1 MRQFIVSSV
10 PDKNGIISV
19 SGKDFRYLRQVLR
32 VKIGDMINV
41 RLSDGT
47 LSNTTVCNILE
58 NQKQIQLQICQKG
71 SADESVTRGV
81 QAEQIV
87 SSNSSIEYWLFQF
100 IPKASKMEQIIRQAT
115 ECGIKNIVPVIGEY
129 SQKNN
134 VLAMESSKKD
144 RFLRIVRE
152 ARQQSGS
159 PVETTI
165 LDAVSLKEAISLWN
179 EETLDDGEKAAV
191 VLWECCEQTKTVHE
205 VLSKSDIKKVAIV
218 IGSEGG
224 ISPSEI
230 QELSLNGF
238 IPIHFDTNILRCET
252 AALYGIAAVQCAL
265 LENKKWELLYLSHL
279 LLLLQFFV

>member
-71 SADESVTRGV
+71 SDDESVTRGV
-81 QAEQIV
+81 QAEQI
-87 SSNSSIEYWLFQF
+87 SSANASIEYWLFQF
-100 IPKASKMEQIIRQAT
+100 IPKASKMEQIIRQVT

-179 EETLDDGEKAAV
+179 EETLADGEKAAV

-265 LENKKWELLYLSHL
+265 LENKKWE
-279 LLLLQFFV
+279 FKE

>member
-81 QAEQIV
+81 QAEQI
-87 SSNSSIEYWLFQF
+87 SSANASIEYWLFQF
-100 IPKASKMEQIIRQAT
+100 IPKSSKMEQIIRQAT

-179 EETLDDGEKAAV
+179 EETLADGEKAAV

-265 LENKKWELLYLSHL
+265 LENKKWE
-279 LLLLQFFV
+279 FKE

>member
-32 VKIGDMINV
+32 VKIGDMISV
-41 RLSDGT
+41 RLPDGT

-81 QAEQIV
+81 QAEQI
-87 SSNSSIEYWLFQF
+87 SSANASIEYWLLQF

-179 EETLDDGEKAAV
+179 EETLADGEKAAV

-265 LENKKWELLYLSHL
+265 LENKKWE
-279 LLLLQFFV
+279 FKE

>member
-81 QAEQIV
+81 QAEQI
-87 SSNSSIEYWLFQF
+87 SSANASIEYWLFQF

-265 LENKKWELLYLSHL
+265 LENKKWE
-279 LLLLQFFV
+279 FKE

>member
-41 RLSDGT
+41 RLPDGT

-179 EETLDDGEKAAV
+179 EETLADGEKAAV

-218 IGSEGG
+218 VGSEGG

-238 IPIHFDTNILRCET
+238 VPIHFDTNILRCET

-265 LENKKWELLYLSHL
+265 LENKKWE
-279 LLLLQFFV
+279 FKE

>member
-41 RLSDGT
+41 RLLDGT

-81 QAEQIV
+81 QAEQI
-87 SSNSSIEYWLFQF
+87 SSANASIEYWLFQF

-179 EETLDDGEKAAV
+179 EETLADGEKAAV

-265 LENKKWELLYLSHL
+265 LENKKWE
-279 LLLLQFFV
+279 FKE

>member
-41 RLSDGT
+41 RLPDGT

-165 LDAVSLKEAISLWN
+165 LDAVSLKEAIFLWN
-179 EETLDDGEKAAV
+179 EETLADGEKAAV

-265 LENKKWELLYLSHL
+265 LENKKWE
-279 LLLLQFFV
+279 FKE

>member
-87 SSNSSIEYWLFQF
+87 SSNSSIEYWLLQF

-179 EETLDDGEKAAV
+179 EETLADGEKAAV

-265 LENKKWELLYLSHL
+265 LENKKWE
-279 LLLLQFFV
+279 FKE

>member
-81 QAEQIV
+81 QAEQI
-87 SSNSSIEYWLFQF
+87 SSANASIEYWLLQF

-179 EETLDDGEKAAV
+179 EETLADGEKAAV

-265 LENKKWELLYLSHL
+265 LENKKWE
-279 LLLLQFFV
+279 FKE

>member
-41 RLSDGT
+41 RLPDGT

-71 SADESVTRGV
+71 SDDESVTRGV

-87 SSNSSIEYWLFQF
+87 SSNSSIEYWLLQF

-179 EETLDDGEKAAV
+179 EETLADGEKAAV

-205 VLSKSDIKKVAIV
+205 VLSKSDIKKVVIV

-265 LENKKWELLYLSHL
+265 LENKKWE
-279 LLLLQFFV
+279 FKE

>member
-81 QAEQIV
+81 QAEQI
-87 SSNSSIEYWLFQF
+87 SSANASIEYWLFQF

-179 EETLDDGEKAAV
+179 EETLADGEKAAV

-230 QELSLNGF
+230 QELSLNEF

-265 LENKKWELLYLSHL
+265 LENKKWE
-279 LLLLQFFV
+279 FKE

>member
-81 QAEQIV
+81 QAEQI
-87 SSNSSIEYWLFQF
+87 SSANASVEYWLFQF

-179 EETLDDGEKAAV
+179 EETLADGEKAAV

-265 LENKKWELLYLSHL
+265 LENKKWE
-279 LLLLQFFV
+279 FKE

>member
-41 RLSDGT
+41 RLLDGT

-71 SADESVTRGV
+71 SDDESVTRGV
-81 QAEQIV
+81 QAEQI
-87 SSNSSIEYWLFQF
+87 SSANASIEYWLFQF

-179 EETLDDGEKAAV
+179 EETLADGEKAAV

-265 LENKKWELLYLSHL
+265 LENKKWE
-279 LLLLQFFV
+279 FKE

>member
-58 NQKQIQLQICQKG
+58 NQKQIQLQICQRG
-71 SADESVTRGV
+71 SVDESVTRGV

-87 SSNSSIEYWLFQF
+87 SSNSSVEYWLFQF

-179 EETLDDGEKAAV
+179 EETLADGEKAAV

-265 LENKKWELLYLSHL
+265 LENKKWE
-279 LLLLQFFV
+279 FKE

>member
-71 SADESVTRGV
+71 SDDESVTRGV
-81 QAEQIV
+81 QAEQI
-87 SSNSSIEYWLFQF
+87 SSANASIEYWLFQF

-115 ECGIKNIVPVIGEY
+115 ECGIKNILPVIGEY

-179 EETLDDGEKAAV
+179 EETLADGEKAAV

-265 LENKKWELLYLSHL
+265 LENKKWE
-279 LLLLQFFV
+279 FKE

>member
-41 RLSDGT
+41 RLPDGT

-87 SSNSSIEYWLFQF
+87 SSNSSIEYWLLQF

-179 EETLDDGEKAAV
+179 EETLADGEKVAV

-265 LENKKWELLYLSHL
+265 LENKKWE
-279 LLLLQFFV
+279 FKE

>member
-71 SADESVTRGV
+71 SDDESVTRGV
-81 QAEQIV
+81 QAEQI
-87 SSNSSIEYWLFQF
+87 SSANASIEYWLFQF

-115 ECGIKNIVPVIGEY
+115 ECGIKNIVPVVGEY

-179 EETLDDGEKAAV
+179 EETLADGEKAAV

-265 LENKKWELLYLSHL
+265 LENKKWE
-279 LLLLQFFV
+279 FKE

>member
-179 EETLDDGEKAAV
+179 GETLADGEKAAV

-265 LENKKWELLYLSHL
+265 LENKKWE
-279 LLLLQFFV
+279 FKE

>member
-71 SADESVTRGV
+71 SDDESVTRGV

-115 ECGIKNIVPVIGEY
+115 ECGIKNILPVIGEY

-179 EETLDDGEKAAV
+179 EETLADGEKAAV

-265 LENKKWELLYLSHL
+265 LENKKWE
-279 LLLLQFFV
+279 FKE

>member
-87 SSNSSIEYWLFQF
+87 SNNSSIEYWLFQF

-179 EETLDDGEKAAV
+179 EETLADGEKAAV

-265 LENKKWELLYLSHL
+265 LENKKWE
-279 LLLLQFFV
+279 FKE

>member
-19 SGKDFRYLRQVLR
+19 IGKDFRYLRQVLR

-41 RLSDGT
+41 RLPDGT

-81 QAEQIV
+81 QAEQI
-87 SSNSSIEYWLFQF
+87 SSANASIEYWLFQF

-179 EETLDDGEKAAV
+179 EETLADGEKAAV

-205 VLSKSDIKKVAIV
+205 VLSKSDIKNVSIV
-218 IGSEGG
+218 VGSEGG

-265 LENKKWELLYLSHL
+265 LENKKWE
-279 LLLLQFFV
+279 FKE

>member
-71 SADESVTRGV
+71 SDDESVTRGV
-81 QAEQIV
+81 QAEQI
-87 SSNSSIEYWLFQF
+87 SSANASIEYWLLQF

-179 EETLDDGEKAAV
+179 EETLADGEKAAV

-265 LENKKWELLYLSHL
+265 LENKKWE
-279 LLLLQFFV
+279 FKE

>member
-81 QAEQIV
+81 QAEQIF
-87 SSNSSIEYWLFQF
+87 SANASIEYWLFQF

-179 EETLDDGEKAAV
+179 EETLADGEKAAV

-265 LENKKWELLYLSHL
+265 LENKKWE
-279 LLLLQFFV
+279 FKE

>member
-19 SGKDFRYLRQVLR
+19 IGKDFRYLRQVLR
-32 VKIGDMINV
+32 VIIGDMINV
-41 RLSDGT
+41 RLPDGT

-81 QAEQIV
+81 QAEQI
-87 SSNSSIEYWLFQF
+87 SSANASIEYWLFQF

-179 EETLDDGEKAAV
+179 EETLADGEKAAV

-265 LENKKWELLYLSHL
+265 LENKKWE
-279 LLLLQFFV
+279 FKE

>member
-115 ECGIKNIVPVIGEY
+115 ECGIRNIVPVIGEY

-179 EETLDDGEKAAV
+179 EETLADGEKAAV

-265 LENKKWELLYLSHL
+265 LENKKWE
-279 LLLLQFFV
+279 FKE

>member
-159 PVETTI
+159 PVETII

-179 EETLDDGEKAAV
+179 EETLADGEKAAV

-265 LENKKWELLYLSHL
+265 LENKKWE
-279 LLLLQFFV
+279 FKE

>member
-81 QAEQIV
+81 QAEQI
-87 SSNSSIEYWLFQF
+87 SSANASIEYWLFQF

-179 EETLDDGEKAAV
+179 EETLADGEKAAV

-265 LENKKWELLYLSHL
+265 LENKKWE
-279 LLLLQFFV
+279 FKE

>member
-41 RLSDGT
+41 RLPDGT

-81 QAEQIV
+81 QAEQI
-87 SSNSSIEYWLFQF
+87 SSANASIEYWLFQF

-115 ECGIKNIVPVIGEY
+115 ECGIKNIVPVVGEY

-179 EETLDDGEKAAV
+179 EETLADGEKAAV

-265 LENKKWELLYLSHL
+265 LENKKWE
-279 LLLLQFFV
+279 FKE

>member
-100 IPKASKMEQIIRQAT
+100 IPKASKNILSQSLRLPAFAFSCLRQAA
-115 ECGIKNIVPVIGEY
+115 IFPIGG
-129 SQKNN
+129 
-134 VLAMESSKKD
+134 SSI
-144 RFLRIVRE
+144 F
-152 ARQQSGS
+152 
-159 PVETTI
+159 
-165 LDAVSLKEAISLWN
+165 
-179 EETLDDGEKAAV
+179 
-191 VLWECCEQTKTVHE
+191 
-205 VLSKSDIKKVAIV
+205 
-218 IGSEGG
+218 
-224 ISPSEI
+224 
-230 QELSLNGF
+230 
-238 IPIHFDTNILRCET
+238 
-252 AALYGIAAVQCAL
+252 
-265 LENKKWELLYLSHL
+265 
-279 LLLLQFFV
+279 

>member
-205 VLSKSDIKKVAIV
+205 VLSKSDIEKVAIV
-218 IGSEGG
+218 VGSEGG

-238 IPIHFDTNILRCET
+238 VPIHFDTNILRCET

-265 LENKKWELLYLSHL
+265 LENKKWE
-279 LLLLQFFV
+279 FKE

>member
-1 MRQFIVSSV
+1 MGQFIVSSG

-41 RLSDGT
+41 RLPDGT

-87 SSNSSIEYWLFQF
+87 SSNSSIEYWLLQF

-179 EETLDDGEKAAV
+179 EETLADGEKAAV

-265 LENKKWELLYLSHL
+265 LENKKWE
-279 LLLLQFFV
+279 FKE

>member
-19 SGKDFRYLRQVLR
+19 IGKDFRYLRQVLR

-41 RLSDGT
+41 RLPDGT

-71 SADESVTRGV
+71 SVDESVTRGV
-81 QAEQIV
+81 QAEQI
-87 SSNSSIEYWLFQF
+87 SSANASIEYWLFQF

-179 EETLDDGEKAAV
+179 EETLADGEKAAV

-265 LENKKWELLYLSHL
+265 LENKKWE
-279 LLLLQFFV
+279 FKE

>member
-41 RLSDGT
+41 RLPDGT

-71 SADESVTRGV
+71 SDDESVTRGV
-81 QAEQIV
+81 QAEQI
-87 SSNSSIEYWLFQF
+87 SSANASIEYWLFQF

-179 EETLDDGEKAAV
+179 EETLADGEKAAV

-265 LENKKWELLYLSHL
+265 LENKKWE
-279 LLLLQFFV
+279 FKE

>member
-71 SADESVTRGV
+71 SADESVIRGV
-81 QAEQIV
+81 QAEQI
-87 SSNSSIEYWLFQF
+87 SSANASIEYWLFQF

-179 EETLDDGEKAAV
+179 EETLADGEKAAV

-265 LENKKWELLYLSHL
+265 LENKKWE
-279 LLLLQFFV
+279 FKE

>member
-41 RLSDGT
+41 RLLDGT

-58 NQKQIQLQICQKG
+58 NQKQIQLQIRQKG
-71 SADESVTRGV
+71 SDDESVTRGV
-81 QAEQIV
+81 QAEQI
-87 SSNSSIEYWLFQF
+87 SSANASIEYWLFQF

-179 EETLDDGEKAAV
+179 EETLADGEKAAV

-265 LENKKWELLYLSHL
+265 LENKKWE
-279 LLLLQFFV
+279 FKE

>member
-41 RLSDGT
+41 RLPDGT

-81 QAEQIV
+81 QAEQI
-87 SSNSSIEYWLFQF
+87 SSANASIEYWLFQF

-115 ECGIKNIVPVIGEY
+115 ECGIKNIVPVVGEY

-159 PVETTI
+159 SVETTI

-179 EETLDDGEKAAV
+179 EETLADGEKAAV

-265 LENKKWELLYLSHL
+265 LENKKWE
-279 LLLLQFFV
+279 FKE

>member
-41 RLSDGT
+41 RLLDGT

-71 SADESVTRGV
+71 SDDESVTRGV

-179 EETLDDGEKAAV
+179 EETLADGEKAAV

-265 LENKKWELLYLSHL
+265 LENKKWE
-279 LLLLQFFV
+279 FKE